1 MGRSIMM
8 LCIYSYGWHII
19 SHLENDYFSQINL
32 CFCFVPTGLIKVL
45 ILPLS
50 INQDNLL
57 HGEMTDASLLAVVHE
72 SNLNRNTF

>member
-1 MGRSIMM
+1 M
-8 LCIYSYGWHII
+8 I
-19 SHLENDYFSQINL
+19 SHLENYDFIQIYFCL
-32 CFCFVPTGLIKVL
+32 CFVPTGLIKVL

-57 HGEMTDASLLAVVHE
+57 YSEMTDASLLAVVPE